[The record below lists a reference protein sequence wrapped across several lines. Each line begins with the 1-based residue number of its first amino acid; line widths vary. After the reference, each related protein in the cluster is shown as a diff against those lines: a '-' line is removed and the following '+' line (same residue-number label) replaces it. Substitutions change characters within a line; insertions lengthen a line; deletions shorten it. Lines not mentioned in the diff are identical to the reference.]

1 MEVNGTLIW
10 YYKIC
15 KREVYLMAHSIVP
28 NQQDENIEVGRFIHE
43 NYYRRSE
50 KEIRFGNVVFDVM
63 YKNGNN
69 LIIGETKKSSK
80 FLEASKW
87 QLLFYLNVLKQAGIN
102 AKGVLQYPE
111 EKKRIEVEL
120 TYENEKEL
128 NEIVEDIKKIINEP
142 YPPKVEECIYCKNC
156 AYREYCFA

>member
-1 MEVNGTLIW
+1 MDVNGTLVW

-28 NQQDENIEVGRFIHE
+28 NQQDENIEIGRFIHD
-43 NYYRRSE
+43 NYYRRNE

-63 YKNGNN
+63 YKNGNK

-87 QLLFYLNVLKQAGIN
+87 QLLFYLNVLKQAGIE
-102 AKGVLQYPE
+102 ARGVLQYPE
-111 EKKRIEVEL
+111 ERKRVDVEL
-120 TYENEKEL
+120 TDENISEL
-128 NEIVEDIKKIINEP
+128 ENIIKDIEQIIDAPN
-142 YPPKVEECIYCKNC
+142 PPKVEECIYCKNC
-156 AYREYCFA
+156 AYREYCYA